1 MLTETTDYEKLYR
14 DFRWDIPARF
24 NMARACCD
32 RHADGSGP
40 PGADL
45 CRRGRRQLAHLV
57 RRDGRDVA
65 PFRQCAEGRRLERGD
80 RVAVFLS
87 QSLELPIVHLAAWRS
102 GLVSIPLFALFGED
116 ALEFRLSNSGA
127 KAIVTDEA
135 GWEKIAKIRDRLP
148 ALANIYVT
156 GGAAPAGTKSF
167 WSSVEAASDQF
178 ATVDTSADDPA
189 IIIYTSGTTGNP
201 KGALHAHRVLLGHL
215 PNVEMVHDFLP
226 KPGDVMWTPADWA
239 WIGGLFDALF
249 PAWYHGVPVVGH
261 RARKFEPQAAMQL
274 MADHGVRNVFLP
286 PTALKLMRQA
296 EVRHAG
302 VKLRSMLSGGESLG
316 AELLEWVRATF
327 GIDAHEVYGQ
337 TECNLVVG
345 SNSKLFPIRPGS
357 MGKATPGFDVRIV
370 NERGEEQPSGS
381 RGIIGVRQPNPCT
394 MIGYWKNEEATAKKF
409 AGEFLLTGDLGV
421 QDEDGY
427 FWYVSREDDVI
438 TTAGYRV
445 GPSEIEDTLLKH
457 PAVAMSAVVG
467 IPDPVRTESIKAWIV
482 LRPGFAPERRAGA
495 RDPGFCESAARR
507 ARISA
512 FRAIHRQPADDRHRQ
527 GAAAGVAD
535 AGVITVVPAK
545 AWAASNRRPCE
556 RRDDAKS
563 FDSNQHSPQW
573 PASMKKI
580 IGREGDDV
588 HLRQG

>member
-1 MLTETTDYEKLYR
+1 MLTETTDYDALYR
-14 DFRWDIPARF
+14 NFRWEIPARF
-24 NMARACCD
+24 NIASACCD
-32 RHADGSGP
+32 RHADGSGRLALIYVDED
-40 PGADL
+40 GSAQRTSFDELAAMSRRFANVLKADGL
-45 CRRGRRQLAHLV
+45 K
-57 RRDGRDVA
+57 
-65 PFRQCAEGRRLERGD
+65 RGD

-87 QSLELPIVHLAAWRS
+87 QSLELPVTHLAAFRS
-102 GLVSIPLFALFGED
+102 GLVSVPLFMLFGED
-116 ALEFRLSNSGA
+116 ALEFRLANSGA
-127 KAIVTDEA
+127 RAVVTDES
-135 GWEKIAKIRDRLP
+135 GWEKLAKIRDRLP
-148 ALANIYVT
+148 DLQHIYVT
-156 GGAAPAGTKSF
+156 GAAAAEGTKSF
-167 WSSVEAASDQF
+167 WSQVEAASDQF
-178 ATVDTSADDPA
+178 ATLDTSTDDPA

-215 PNVEMVHDFLP
+215 PNVEMVHDFMP

-261 RARKFEPQAAMQL
+261 RARKFESQAAMQL

-296 EVRHAG
+296 EVRHSG

-316 AELLEWVRATF
+316 AELLDWVRATF

-345 SNSKLFPIRPGS
+345 SNSRLFPIRPGS

-370 NERGEEQPSGS
+370 NERGEEQPIGS

-394 MIGYWKNEEATAKKF
+394 MLGYWKNEEATAKKF

-445 GPSEIEDTLLKH
+445 GPSEIEHTLLKH

-482 LRPGFAPERRAGA
+482 LRPGFAPSEALAREIQDFVKVQLAAHEYPRFVQFTDSLPMTATGKVLRR
-495 RDPGFCESAARR
+495 E
-507 ARISA
+507 
-512 FRAIHRQPADDRHRQ
+512 
-527 GAAAGVAD
+527 
-535 AGVITVVPAK
+535 
-545 AWAASNRRPCE
+545 
-556 RRDDAKS
+556 
-563 FDSNQHSPQW
+563 
-573 PASMKKI
+573 
-580 IGREGDDV
+580 
-588 HLRQG
+588 LRGLG

>member
-1 MLTETTDYEKLYR
+1 MLTETTDYEKLTR
-14 DFRWDIPARF
+14 DFRWNVPARF
-24 NMARACCD
+24 NIATACCD
-32 RHADGSGP
+32 RHADGSNRLALIYVDEGG
-40 PGADL
+40 GATRTSFDEL
-45 CRRGRRQLAHLV
+45 AAASRRFANVLKAGGLT
-57 RRDGRDVA
+57 
-65 PFRQCAEGRRLERGD
+65 RGD

-116 ALEFRLSNSGA
+116 ALEFRLSNSAA

-135 GWEKIAKIRDRLP
+135 GSEKIAKIRDRLP
-148 ALANIYVT
+148 DLQHVYLI
-156 GGAAPAGTKSF
+156 GGAAPAGAKSF
-167 WSSVEAASDQF
+167 WSSVDAASDQF
-178 ATVDTSADDPA
+178 STLDTSAEDPA

-215 PNVEMVHDFLP
+215 PNVEMVHDFMP
-226 KPGDVMWTPADWA
+226 KPFDVMWTPADWA

-296 EVRHAG
+296 EVRHSG

-316 AELLEWVRATF
+316 AELLQWVRTTF

-345 SNSKLFPIRPGS
+345 NNSRLFPIRPGS

-370 NERGEEQPSGS
+370 NERGEELPTGS

-394 MIGYWKNEEATAKKF
+394 MLGYWKNEEATEKKF

-445 GPSEIEDTLLKH
+445 GPSEIENTLMKH

-482 LRPGFAPERRAGA
+482 LRPGFAPNEALAREIQQFVKVQLAAHEYPRFVQFTDTLPMTATGKVLRR
-495 RDPGFCESAARR
+495 E
-507 ARISA
+507 
-512 FRAIHRQPADDRHRQ
+512 
-527 GAAAGVAD
+527 
-535 AGVITVVPAK
+535 
-545 AWAASNRRPCE
+545 
-556 RRDDAKS
+556 
-563 FDSNQHSPQW
+563 
-573 PASMKKI
+573 
-580 IGREGDDV
+580 
-588 HLRQG
+588 LRGLG